1 MQITGFYFSNT
12 PMNLVKTTGIILPP
26 TKGSIACLHNDIS
39 RVLNLGDGSLLNSHI
54 EGTVENNCTHST
66 LSRHFVIISGQLVPG
81 RGVTEEVEIL
91 SRASVG
97 NQPHG
102 PNAVSPVLTGSMGST
117 TGY

>member
-1 MQITGFYFSNT
+1 MQLTGFYFSDT
-12 PMNLVKTTGIILPP
+12 AINLIKTTGVILPP

-66 LSRHFVIISGQLVPG
+66 LSRHFVIIFWSIGS
-81 RGVTEEVEIL
+81 RTRVTEEVEIL

-102 PNAVSPVLTGSMGST
+102 PNAVSPALTGSMDST